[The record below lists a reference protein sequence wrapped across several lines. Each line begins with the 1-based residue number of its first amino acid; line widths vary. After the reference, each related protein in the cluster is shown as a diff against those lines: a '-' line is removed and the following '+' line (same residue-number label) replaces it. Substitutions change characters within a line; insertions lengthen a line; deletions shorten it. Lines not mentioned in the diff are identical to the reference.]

1 MASNKGEVFM
11 EIKKEDIPDNMINM
25 LEIVGME
32 NFLKI
37 SKIYGGYTLY
47 IPYYRSLKKQARN
60 REIRESYNGFNA
72 RELSQIYGL
81 SVSHIH
87 KITKDKFKDK
97 Y

>member
-1 MASNKGEVFM
+1 MVSKKGEVFM
-11 EIKKEDIPDNMINM
+11 EIKREDIPDNMINM

-37 SKIYGGYTLY
+37 SRAYGGYTIY
-47 IPYYRSLKKQARN
+47 IPNYKSLKKQARN
-60 REIRESYNGFNA
+60 REIQESYNGFNA
-72 RELSQIYGL
+72 RELSQMYGL
-81 SVSHIH
+81 SVSYIY